1 MSAKN
6 VLVLAR
12 NDNEEAM
19 RVAAGL
25 TISGH
30 IISLIFMGD
39 VISKNDLSVE
49 KVELLELSE
58 ILPKTTNIEME
69 ELLKRFCEIENSE
82 KIAATLQMFEVIEKP
97 VHTTCQKLLL
107 SSSDSF

>member
-1 MSAKN
+1 MSAKH

-39 VISKNDLSVE
+39 VISKSDLSVE

-69 ELLKRFCEIENSE
+69 DLFPVLDDEKLSEIIS
-82 KIAATLQMFEVIEKP
+82 TSDVVINI
-97 VHTTCQKLLL
+97 
-107 SSSDSF
+107 